1 MRAVVTMWS
10 NTRMIALVPVVAA
23 LYAAAE
29 VALAPVSIVL
39 IPGIVQFRASSILT
53 MLLGLLFGP
62 AGAWGVAI
70 GNTVGDYF
78 TGSLALGSFFGFWSS
93 FIVPYFGYIGLSL
106 LLDRRKSDAER
117 WSRVRVIGLIVIALL
132 AAPVSA
138 VVLAWGLEVLGI
150 APFQVIANILV
161 ANFAIGDVIGV
172 GLFLLLGPRV
182 RRLGATWTEI
192 MSPEEVRGPRTR
204 QAGVA
209 LMAIGGLVGWTLGAL
224 LGLTGG
230 TLVLATGACL
240 ACIVLGAV
248 LS

>member
-23 LYAAAE
+23 LYAAAQ
-29 VALAPVSIVL
+29 VALAPISIVL
-39 IPGIVQFRASSILT
+39 IPGVVQFKAANILT
-53 MLLGLLFGP
+53 LLLGLLFGP

-93 FIVPYFGYIGLSL
+93 FSVPYFGYLGLSL
-106 LLDRRKSDAER
+106 LLDRDKGDEER
-117 WSRVRVIGLIVIALL
+117 WSRLKIAGLIVIALL
-132 AAPVSA
+132 AAPISA
-138 VVLAWGLEVLGI
+138 VILAWGLELLGI

-161 ANFAIGDVIGV
+161 ANFAIGDLIGV

-182 RRLGATWTEI
+182 RRLRATWTEI
-192 MSPEEVRGPRTR
+192 MSAEEVRGPRTR
-204 QAGVA
+204 RVGVA
-209 LMAIGGLVGWTLGAL
+209 LMAIGGMVGWVLGGL

-230 TLVLATGACL
+230 TLLLATGACL
-240 ACIVLGAV
+240 GCIVLGAV